1 MEAKNIVVITEE
13 RLEEKIVSAVERA
26 LQQFAGTMN
35 PAVPETEEK
44 LLTRKDLCERWHVTL
59 GTIHNIVNRGL
70 ITPVRLGRRVLFPMS
85 EVMRA
90 EADGLTKFRK

>member
-1 MEAKNIVVITEE
+1 MEEKNIVVITEE
-13 RLEEKIVSAVERA
+13 RLVEKIVSAVERA

-35 PAVPETEEK
+35 PTVPETEEK
-44 LLTRKDLCERWHVTL
+44 LLTREDLRRRWGVSL
-59 GTIHNIVNRGL
+59 GTLHNFINRGL